1 MLLTWRNHTLCWH
14 LVIEVSFFSSYAV
27 TKRALVKRNLLQRF
41 LLLFSYLRKWHFW
54 GPVSQ
59 QRMIGSAKNWYH
71 VKLHAKSYKKGGSHF
86 CVTCVLHDAFAS
98 RSFSFLVFSSS
109 SSFFLSSFFYV
120 AFLAIMFS
128 RYSQNYLMNFQSDFS
143 SYIRTSRRSAD
154 LTFWWPWHWTL
165 TLTLTRCPIHLF
177 GHISKTAG
185 QIVAR
190 F

>member
-71 VKLHAKSYKKGGSHF
+71 VKLHAKSYEKGGSHF

-98 RSFSFLVFSSS
+98 RSFSFLGAYSSS
-109 SSFFLSSFFYV
+109 SCFYV
-120 AFLAIMFS
+120 ILFAMGLGTFPDKLPNRFSIWFQFLYKDIKVQ
-128 RYSQNYLMNFQSDFS
+128 R
-143 SYIRTSRRSAD
+143 
-154 LTFWWPWHWTL
+154 
-165 TLTLTRCPIHLF
+165 
-177 GHISKTAG
+177 
-185 QIVAR
+185 
-190 F
+190 